1 MKGVEEVRRG
11 EKGEKRAGKKQG
23 ERGGDELV
31 GGRGREGGREGRGRL
46 ECRYEVESS
55 RQKDE
60 IDKRHGARSLI
71 CYEKGGAS

>member
-1 MKGVEEVRRG
+1 MGGGTRGRLEGVDEEEEG
-11 EKGEKRAGKKQG
+11 GAEKGGA
-23 ERGGDELV
+23 
-31 GGRGREGGREGRGRL
+31 RL